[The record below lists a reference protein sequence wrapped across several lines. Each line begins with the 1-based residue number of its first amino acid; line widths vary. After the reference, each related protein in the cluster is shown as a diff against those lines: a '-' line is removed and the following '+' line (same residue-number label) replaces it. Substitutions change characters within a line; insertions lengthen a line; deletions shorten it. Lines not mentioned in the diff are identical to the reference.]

1 MAEITNFSFG
11 YWREFIKVVV
21 CVVENEGVRTHGYG
35 LAMLG
40 LIALLG
46 LRGQMF
52 TMEDASGPPHP
63 PDPLGNGPRVWANVC
78 DPL

>member
-1 MAEITNFSFG
+1 M
-11 YWREFIKVVV
+11 
-21 CVVENEGVRTHGYG
+21 VENEGVRTHGYG

-52 TMEDASGPPHP
+52 TMEETLATHHTHP
-63 PDPLGNGPRVWANVC
+63 TR
-78 DPL
+78 

>member
-1 MAEITNFSFG
+1 MAEITNFPFG

-52 TMEDASGPPHP
+52 TMEETLATHHTQPT
-63 PDPLGNGPRVWANVC
+63 R
-78 DPL
+78 